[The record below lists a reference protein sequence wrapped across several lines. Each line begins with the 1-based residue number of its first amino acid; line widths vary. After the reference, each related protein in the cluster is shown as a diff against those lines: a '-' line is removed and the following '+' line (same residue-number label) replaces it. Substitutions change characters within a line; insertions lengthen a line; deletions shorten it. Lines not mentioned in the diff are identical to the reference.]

1 MCIFAQNYFNPQ
13 QKMKKV
19 LLIVCSLML
28 ALSMQ
33 AQEMK
38 GRIYYNGNMSVSHLL
53 AEKKSETP
61 EQRKERETVMNDIF
75 TMTVTIEFINSHDMR
90 MKMKIMMDKERA
102 KELGVSW
109 ANRKLWQADLVLK
122 TKFYNYKSRYTVH
135 DGIVKIEDN
144 GSRMQLSEDGE
155 ILMVDDNDMK
165 ANLKR
170 IK

>member
-1 MCIFAQNYFNPQ
+1 
-13 QKMKKV
+13 MKKIF
-19 LLIVCSLML
+19 LLCISLL
-28 ALSMQ
+28 LTLTVQ

-38 GRIYYNGNMSVSHLL
+38 GRIYYNGHMSVSHLL
-53 AEKKSETP
+53 SEKDSETP

-109 ANRKLWQADLVLK
+109 ANRKLWQADLVFK
-122 TKFYNYKSRYTVH
+122 TKFYNYKSRYTAH

-144 GSRMQLSEDGE
+144 GSRMILSEDGE
-155 ILMVDDNDMK
+155 FLSVDDSDMK
-165 ANLKR
+165 ATLKR